1 MLTENAPFFGFTE
14 KIFQEVIMELSPS
27 EAYFWDFVLNHQ
39 HQIMNLS
46 ITQLSA
52 TANVSTATIVRTV
65 KKKGFSGYTD
75 FRHSLFR
82 DEGGAAQ
89 FGSLKNVD
97 QQIQQVILQNEEEV
111 TNTIKLMDINVIEDS
126 IQLLKHAKTIYIFAR
141 GLSEMI
147 ASEMTL
153 KFQLLGKNAQ
163 TQNDPNIIKTIA
175 NRVTADDV
183 VIFIT
188 LNGGTPELVH
198 AAQVLA
204 KKDVSKITLTTNRQ
218 GAIIPFSDEIFLG
231 YKSDLSYFQE
241 FEVRSRLPLQVMA
254 RVLLDSY
261 VVRTQN

>member
-1 MLTENAPFFGFTE
+1 M
-14 KIFQEVIMELSPS
+14 MELSPS
-27 EAYFWDFVLNHQ
+27 EAYFWNFALKHQ
-39 HQIMNLS
+39 HQIMHLS

-52 TANVSTATIVRTV
+52 TVNVSTATIVRTV
-65 KKKGFSGYTD
+65 KKQGFSGYTD

-82 DEGGAAQ
+82 DEGSAAQ
-89 FGSLKNVD
+89 FISLNNVD
-97 QQIQQVILQNEEEV
+97 QQIQQVVLQNEEEV

-147 ASEMTL
+147 ATEMTL
-153 KFQLLGKNAQ
+153 KFQLLGKSAQ
-163 TQNDPNIIKTIA
+163 SQTDPNIIKTIA
-175 NRVTADDV
+175 NRVTDQDV

-188 LNGGTPELVH
+188 LNGNTPELVH

-204 KKDVSKITLTTNRQ
+204 KNDVSNITLTTNQ
-218 GAIIPFSDEIFLG
+218 QAAIVPFSDEILLG

-254 RVLLDSY
+254 RILLDSY
-261 VVRTQN
+261 VVRTKNKYKKATANTMFAMAFF